1 MKEAACEIT
10 ETLNNKMRYFS
21 EQDGASM
28 FTESVLRRLELG
40 GKMVYIV
47 TSPISR
53 QFVHILRGG

>member
-1 MKEAACEIT
+1 MKSGNMMKEAACEIT

-47 TSPISR
+47 T
-53 QFVHILRGG
+53 V